1 MVGIGASAGGFEAF
15 TQLLST
21 LPADTGMAFV
31 LVQHLE
37 PIDYFVTSLAQ
48 SRGPRAVGVVLSGTA
63 SEKQT
68 PCATGAHRFNRSFDA
83 IQGLMEAQYK
93 LASSSAR
100 QPGAFARLW
109 QDCRVCFDAM
119 DKSGTR

>member
-63 SEKQT
+63 SDGRREANSLCNG
-68 PCATGAHRFNRSFDA
+68 CAPLQQEF
-83 IQGLMEAQYK
+83 
-93 LASSSAR
+93 
-100 QPGAFARLW
+100 
-109 QDCRVCFDAM
+109 
-119 DKSGTR
+119 